1 MADLKQLAL
10 AGTSL
15 DVPTSLNDLSDVSAS
30 APVVGQVL
38 TFENGAWLPRANQAA
53 GFPGLDALDWKNP
66 LELGF
71 TKGDLPILAANTGTF
86 EIAKFQNQAFLRV
99 MSVAVFG
106 NVTPGHWK
114 SIFTNVPAAW
124 LPKKGNA
131 LSVMQTWG
139 PSVGGSVVA
148 ICAGNDPSVIWMIP
162 LVWNSGQNY
171 LHGIVSWYVE

>member
-1 MADLKQLAL
+1 MSNLSNVALGGSAMSVPSQL
-10 AGTSL
+10 
-15 DVPTSLNDLSDVSAS
+15 NELSDVTAS
-30 APVVGQVL
+30 SPVSGQVL
-38 TFENGAWLPRANQAA
+38 TFDENKWQPRAFAAA
-53 GFPGLDALDWKNP
+53 GFPGLAALDWKDP

-71 TKGDLPILAANTGTF
+71 TNGDLPILAGNTGTF

-99 MSVAVFG
+99 MSVAVSG

-114 SIFTNVPAAW
+114 SLFTNVPAAW

-139 PSVGGSVVA
+139 PSVGGSMVA
-148 ICAGNDPSVIWMIP
+148 ICAGNNPSAIWMIP

-171 LHGIVSWYVE
+171 LHGIVSWYC